1 MLLDDNKERYP
12 ILISL
17 HKSGS
22 TWINSFIHKRYR
34 RIGLTPPPRN
44 LYTEFFHNDY
54 SGMTNV
60 FEDKDTNYVFTEKT
74 NEERI
79 ALLEQL
85 RTFGLE
91 LNQKAHVPEIMP
103 LWPWFKE
110 FYKDYDILVC
120 KRRNIFSHW
129 INMLFFF
136 CIKKATN
143 GVTEIITPEQTT
155 GIIPS
160 KISSDYDE
168 DILKSTIQQYK
179 VQFKFNAVWF
189 RDFVHNIRFLNDVV
203 IKELDKPQVIWL
215 EDIDHA
221 WLEKRF
227 NVTVKKTVTPFKTI
241 QIANYFKPKD
251 MAIIKEKFE
260 ERFYNEFQFFGYE
273 YK

>member
-1 MLLDDNKERYP
+1 MLLDINRQKYP

-22 TWINSFIHKRYR
+22 TWVNSFIHKRYR
-34 RIGLTPPPRN
+34 HIGLTPPPRN
-44 LYTEFFHNDY
+44 LYTEFFISKSKRRNENREHKF
-54 SGMTNV
+54 V
-60 FEDKDTNYVFTEKT
+60 QKT
-74 NEERI
+74 DEERI
-79 ALLEQL
+79 ALLEHL

-91 LNQKAHVPEIMP
+91 LNQKAHLPEIIP
-103 LWPWFKE
+103 VWPWFKE
-110 FYKDYDILVC
+110 FYKDHDILVL

-129 INMLFFF
+129 INILFFF
-136 CIKKATN
+136 CIRNATN
-143 GVTEIITPEQTT
+143 DISEIKTEEGTT

-160 KISSDYDE
+160 KVLNAYDE

-179 VQFKFNAVWF
+179 VKFKFNSDLF
-189 RDFVHNIRFLNDVV
+189 KEFVLDIRFLNDVV
-203 IKELDKPQVIWL
+203 LKELHKPQIIWT
-215 EDIDHA
+215 EDLDHA

-227 NVTVKKTVTPFKTI
+227 HVTVKKTVSPFKTI
-241 QIANYFKPKD
+241 DFATYFKPED

>member
-34 RIGLTPPPRN
+34 RIGLTTPPRN
-44 LYTEFFHNDY
+44 LYTEFFCKRKAENRDHLFVRRND
-54 SGMTNV
+54 
-60 FEDKDTNYVFTEKT
+60 K
-74 NEERI
+74 ERI
-79 ALLEQL
+79 ALLEHL

-91 LNQKAHVPEIMP
+91 LNQKAHVPEIMDV
-103 LWPWFKE
+103 WPWFKN
-110 FYKDYDILVC
+110 FYKDYDVLVC
-120 KRRNIFSHW
+120 KRRNIFTHW
-129 INMLFFF
+129 LNMLFFF
-136 CIKKATN
+136 WIKEAVGNK
-143 GVTEIITPEQTT
+143 GEIIDKEGTT

-160 KISSDYDE
+160 KVLSAYDE
-168 DILKSTIQQYK
+168 DILKSTIQQHK
-179 VQFKFNAVWF
+179 VQFKFHPRFF
-189 RDFVHNIRFLNDVV
+189 REFVLNIRFLNDVV

>member
-1 MLLDDNKERYP
+1 MLLDDNKQRYP

-34 RIGLTPPPRN
+34 RIGLTTPPRN
-44 LYTEFFHNDY
+44 LYTEFFNLNNTQNLDHSFVKRSY
-54 SGMTNV
+54 
-60 FEDKDTNYVFTEKT
+60 K
-74 NEERI
+74 ERI

-91 LNQKAHVPEIMP
+91 LNQKAHVPQIMP
-103 LWPWFKE
+103 VWSWFKK

-120 KRRNIFSHW
+120 KRRNIFSHYISILFW
-129 INMLFFF
+129 QCIRDNVDERLIND
-136 CIKKATN
+136 IN
-143 GVTEIITPEQTT
+143 GVAPDHTFNDT
-155 GIIPS
+155 
-160 KISSDYDE
+160 DE
-168 DILKSTIQQYK
+168 DKLKSAIQLYNVSFKHNEK
-179 VQFKFNAVWF
+179 VWL
-189 RDFVHNIRFLNDVV
+189 DFIKDVRYLNDIV

-227 NVTVKKTVTPFKTI
+227 HVIVKKTTRPNTI
-241 QIANYFKPKD
+241 DQTIYFKPKD
-251 MAIIKEKFE
+251 MAIIKEKFK
-260 ERFYNEFQFFGYE
+260 ERFDNEFQFYGYE